1 MLFRVAMSTETREK
15 AAPARAQRASKAAE
29 PVKARRTQ
37 QERVAESDKRMLA
50 AALRLIA
57 ERGYR
62 GTSLAAIGEAA
73 GYSRGLVHERFGSKA
88 GLLWALTK
96 QILRAWNQESRSH
109 GKERTG
115 IDALC
120 DMLDNHR
127 RAIEEDRGIRSF
139 YALMFEALG
148 PTPDL
153 QPEFRELHVR
163 FRADIERLLRAGI
176 KAGEVRS
183 DIDPKA
189 QAALL
194 LATQRGIAF
203 QWLLDPS
210 AFSLSGAY
218 EEQKHNLRRA
228 LAP

>member
-1 MLFRVAMSTETREK
+1 MSPGTPGK
-15 AAPARAQRASKAAE
+15 AAPERAKRAAKAAE
-29 PVKARRTQ
+29 PVKQRRTQ
-37 QERVAESDKRMLA
+37 QERVAESDQRMLS

-73 GYSRGLVHERFGSKA
+73 GYSRGLVHERFGSKE

-96 QILRAWNQESRSH
+96 QILRVWNQESRAH

-127 RAIEEDRGIRSF
+127 RAIEDDRGIRSF
-139 YALMFEALG
+139 YALMFEAIG

-153 QPEFRELHVR
+153 QPEFQKLHVR
-163 FRADIERLLRAGI
+163 FRADIENLLRAGI
-176 KAGEVRS
+176 KSGEIRS

-189 QAALL
+189 QAALM

-210 AFSLSGAY
+210 AFSLEAAY
-218 EEQKHNLRRA
+218 EEQKQNLRRA

>member
-1 MLFRVAMSTETREK
+1 MPSETREK
-15 AAPARAQRASKAAE
+15 AAAGRAKQPGKAAE
-29 PVKARRTQ
+29 PAKQRRTQ
-37 QERVAESDKRMLA
+37 QERVAESDQRMLS

-109 GKERTG
+109 VAERTG

-139 YALMFEALG
+139 YALMFEAIG

-163 FRADIERLLRAGI
+163 FRADIEKLLRAGI
-176 KAGEVRS
+176 KSGEIRS

-189 QAALL
+189 QAALM
-194 LATQRGIAF
+194 LATQRGIGF

-210 AFSLSGAY
+210 AFSLKAAY
-218 EEQKHNLRRA
+218 EQQKKNLRRA

>member
-1 MLFRVAMSTETREK
+1 MASETREK
-15 AAPARAQRASKAAE
+15 VAAPAR
-29 PVKARRTQ
+29 PRRTQ
-37 QERVAESDKRMLA
+37 QERVAESDQRMLA
-50 AALRLIA
+50 AALRLIV

-96 QILRAWNQESRSH
+96 QILRTWNQESRAH
-109 GKERTG
+109 GPERTG
-115 IDALC
+115 LDALC

-127 RAIEEDRGIRSF
+127 RAIEEDRGIRPF
-139 YALMFEALG
+139 YALMFEAIG

-176 KAGEVRS
+176 KAKQIRAS
-183 DIDPKA
+183 IDPKA

-203 QWLLDPS
+203 QWLLDPA
-210 AFSLSGAY
+210 AFSLEAAY
-218 EEQKHNLRRA
+218 DELKTNLRKA

>member
-1 MLFRVAMSTETREK
+1 MPSETRGK
-15 AAPARAQRASKAAE
+15 AVAE
-29 PVKARRTQ
+29 PVKQRRTQ
-37 QERVAESDKRMLA
+37 QERVAESDQRMLS

-73 GYSRGLVHERFGSKA
+73 GYSRLVHERFGSKA

-96 QILRAWNQESRSH
+96 QILRTWNQESRSH
-109 GKERTG
+109 GVEHTG

-127 RAIEEDRGIRSF
+127 RAIEEDRGIRPF

-163 FRADIERLLRAGI
+163 FRADIEKLLRAGI
-176 KAGEVRS
+176 KTGEIRA

-189 QAALL
+189 QAALM
-194 LATQRGIAF
+194 LATQRGIGF

-210 AFSLSGAY
+210 AFSLKAAY
-218 EEQKHNLRRA
+218 EEQKQNLRKA

>member
-1 MLFRVAMSTETREK
+1 MPPEIREK
-15 AAPARAQRASKAAE
+15 AAPGRAKRAGQGARPAE
-29 PVKARRTQ
+29 PVKQRRTQ
-37 QERVAESDKRMLA
+37 QERVAESDQRMLS
-50 AALRLIA
+50 AALQLIA

-73 GYSRGLVHERFGSKA
+73 GYSRGLVHERFGSKQ

-96 QILRAWNQESRSH
+96 QILRVWNQESRSH

-115 IDALC
+115 LDALC

-139 YALMFEALG
+139 YALMFEAIG

-153 QPEFRELHVR
+153 QPEFRQLHVR
-163 FRADIERLLRAGI
+163 FRADIEKLLREGI
-176 KAGEVRS
+176 KAGEIRA

-194 LATQRGIAF
+194 MATQRGIGF
-203 QWLLDPS
+203 QWLLDPE
-210 AFSLSGAY
+210 AFDLAAAY
-218 EEQKHNLRRA
+218 DELKRNLRKA
-228 LAP
+228 LAR